1 MDKSKRIKLEY
12 EEFHFKNTLADVQQK
27 IIIIIQFIQVYYKE
41 KTTTTKK
48 CNFGDAHLMLLHH
61 TVYTHLPMTW
71 RVCNAVLVEVFP
83 SSTEVLWMK
92 ILRNKNSSFPFSY
105 F

>member
-27 IIIIIQFIQVYYKE
+27 IIVIIQFTQVYYKE

-48 CNFGDAHLMLLHH
+48 CNLEMH
-61 TVYTHLPMTW
+61 TSCYYTIQYTL
-71 RVCNAVLVEVFP
+71 
-83 SSTEVLWMK
+83 
-92 ILRNKNSSFPFSY
+92 IY
-105 F
+105 Q